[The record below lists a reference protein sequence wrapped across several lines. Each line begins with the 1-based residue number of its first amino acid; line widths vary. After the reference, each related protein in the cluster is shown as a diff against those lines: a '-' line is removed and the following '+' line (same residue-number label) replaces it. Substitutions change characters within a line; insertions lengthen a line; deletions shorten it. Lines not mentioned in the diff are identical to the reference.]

1 MLYLNGSID
10 DDNIDRMFQICQF
23 IINKIERYNN
33 SKDNKLVTIYLNY
46 YEGNK
51 PKNKRIKWLIL
62 DDNNEYPIDDIYG
75 DSYVFINRF

>member
-1 MLYLNGSID
+1 
-10 DDNIDRMFQICQF
+10 MFQICQF
-23 IINKIERYNN
+23 IINKIEIERYNN

-51 PKNKRIKWLIL
+51 PYKFIFKPKNKRIKWFIL
-62 DDNNEYPIDDIYG
+62 DDNNEYQIDDIYG

>member
-1 MLYLNGSID
+1 
-10 DDNIDRMFQICQF
+10 MFQICQF

-46 YEGNK
+46 YERNK
-51 PKNKRIKWLIL
+51 PYKFIFKQKNKRIKWLIL
-62 DDNNEYPIDDIYG
+62 DDNNEYQIDDIYG